1 MVQLD
6 ETRVSL
12 IDRMLRLMLWLD
24 GRPMADVLM
33 PFQKDIIKTSLA
45 TVRFE
50 DLMLWFK
57 DCWSVSNRL
66 IWSSESAVGSKS
78 GARASSDGR
87 A

>member
-33 PFQKDIIKTSLA
+33 PFQTDILKTSLA

-50 DLMLWFK
+50 DLLLLMFT
-57 DCWSVSNRL
+57 
-66 IWSSESAVGSKS
+66 SSRRIGLT
-78 GARASSDGR
+78 R
-87 A
+87 